1 MIGIGIDTG
10 GTYTDAVVVN
20 TDTVEVLA
28 KAKALTTK
36 RDLSIGI
43 GNALDALP
51 ADIICQAEK
60 VSLST
65 TLATNACVEGK
76 GGRAKLV
83 IVGTTD
89 AVLHRVQADKKY
101 GIPFSDVLALD
112 FSGSYDGKNAPELD
126 WEAICKVHAHFFE
139 DADSY
144 GVTGLYALNNGA
156 SVEKQCA
163 EYLEQHYGKLVVKA
177 TDVATSINVIERGA
191 TALLNARLVPVIQE
205 FLDAIRAALEAR
217 GMGSVPVSVVRSD
230 GSLMSEEL
238 ARLRPVETI
247 LSGPAASVRGAQAL
261 SPAAE
266 SLVVDI
272 GGTTSDIS
280 VFHNNEPVRT
290 EHIRIG
296 GWQTQVGGVAIDT
309 IGLGGDT
316 AVRYTRGGILELST
330 RKVMPLCIAA
340 TYWDTIIP
348 ALEQYLV
355 DVYPNYYSKYELY
368 YLTRKVND
376 MERYTRPEQ
385 QLLDLL
391 AEGPKPIYDHS
402 VNIPG
407 LDPRRLESEGVV
419 MRCGMTSTD
428 AMHIL
433 GDFDT
438 FDTRASELG
447 AQCLLKSYHGPD
459 SVGKHDEVLALAREI
474 YDLAQ
479 KRLYDQTSAVLV
491 ADRYW
496 PDEPATVGDQLQAI
510 FDANWVLRGQDDAPF
525 TLTPR
530 ANITLVGIGA
540 PTHVFLPEA
549 ARALGAEC
557 VIPEHAEV
565 ANAVGAI
572 CSKIIV
578 DEKVRVV
585 PDRGEF
591 GVINGYHVYSTDD
604 NLYFSALE
612 DDGALGAA
620 MDAARDA
627 AKRAALA
634 EAKRRGVV
642 GEPECTVS
650 EGSTSATGA
659 ADNKTITL
667 EWSFTGHVEA

>member
-10 GTYTDAVVVN
+10 GTYTDAVVV
-20 TDTVEVLA
+20 DTSTTTVLA

-36 RDLSIGI
+36 RDLAIGI

-51 ADIICQAEK
+51 EDVRVKAERI
-60 VSLST
+60 SLST

-89 AVLHRVQADKKY
+89 AVLHRVQVDKRY
-101 GIPFSDVLALD
+101 GIPFADVLALD
-112 FSGSYDGKNAPELD
+112 FNGTFDGKNAEMPD
-126 WEAICKVHAHFFE
+126 WDTICAYHSKFFE
-139 DADSY
+139 EADSF
-144 GVTGLYALNNGA
+144 GITGLYALNNGG
-156 SVEKQCA
+156 SVERDGA
-163 EYLEQHYGKLVVKA
+163 EYLEKRYGKLVVKA
-177 TDVATSINVIERGA
+177 TDVAASINVMERGA

-205 FLDAIRAALEAR
+205 FLDAIRTALEER
-217 GMGSVPVSVVRSD
+217 GLGDVPVSVVRSD

-261 SPAAE
+261 APAAE

-280 VFHNNEPVRT
+280 VFHDSEPVRT

-316 AVRYTRGGILELST
+316 AVRYTQSGHLELST

-340 TYWDTIIP
+340 TYWDNIIP
-348 ALEQYLV
+348 SLEQYLL
-355 DVYPNYYSKYELY
+355 DVYPNYFSKYELF
-368 YLTRKVND
+368 YLTRKVED
-376 MERYTRPEQ
+376 VDRYTLPER
-385 QLLDLL
+385 QLLELL
-391 AEGPKPIYDHS
+391 EGGPVPVYDYRA
-402 VNIPG
+402 NIAG
-407 LDPRRLESEGVV
+407 LDVRRLESEAVV

-438 FDTRASELG
+438 FDKRASELG
-447 AQCLLKSYHGPD
+447 AQCLLKSYRGVD
-459 SVGKHDEVLALAREI
+459 ASRDEEEIPKLAREI

-479 KRLYDQTSAVLV
+479 KRLYDQAGCVLTG
-491 ADRYW
+491 DHYW
-496 PDEPATVGDQLQAI
+496 PDEPASLGDQLQTI
-510 FDANWVLRGQDDAPF
+510 FDANWASRNHDNAHFSLLPQTDVTF
-525 TLTPR
+525 
-530 ANITLVGIGA
+530 IGIGA
-540 PTHVFLPEA
+540 PTHVLLPEA
-549 ARALGAEC
+549 ARALNAQC
-557 VIPEHAEV
+557 IIPEHAEV

-572 CSKIIV
+572 CSKVIV
-578 DEKVRVV
+578 NERVRVV

-591 GVINGYHVYSTDD
+591 GVINGYHVYSTSE
-604 NLYFSALE
+604 NLYFSIE
-612 DDGALGAA
+612 DNEQAWQQA
-620 MDAARDA
+620 MEAARKA
-627 AKRAALA
+627 AQSCALA

-642 GEPECTVS
+642 GNPECMLI
-650 EGSTSATGA
+650 EGSQEATGA
-659 ADNKTITL
+659 ADKKTITL
-667 EWSFTGHVEA
+667 EWTIIGHVEA